1 MSNNREQENLEFFK
15 KAAVENVSS
24 FADKLTLEYFDKALS
39 IIDEALASGNRVHVT
54 GIGKPG
60 HVASYAAS
68 LLSSTGT
75 PSTFLHGTEAVHG
88 SCGQLV
94 PGDVVI
100 CISNSGE
107 TEELKR
113 TVEAVKNYGC
123 RIIGLS
129 GGKGSWLDRNSDVCL
144 IAKVTKEGGPLN
156 RAPMSSVLV
165 ECMALQGLAIM
176 LETQCG
182 LTVKDYIKR
191 HPGGKLGQ
199 LRKDETGDEK
209 SNAERKMH

>member
-1 MSNNREQENLEFFK
+1 MTEKNELKNLEFFK
-15 KAAVENVSS
+15 ETAVENVAN
-24 FADKLTLEYFDKALS
+24 FADKLTFEYFDKAIS
-39 IIDEALASGNRVHVT
+39 IIDDAMAAGNRVHVT

-94 PGDVVI
+94 AGDVVI
-100 CISNSGE
+100 CISNSGD
-107 TEELKR
+107 TEELKC
-113 TVEAVKNYGC
+113 TVEAIKNYGC
-123 RIIGLS
+123 KVIGLS
-129 GGKGSWLDRNSDVCL
+129 GGEGSWLDRNSDVCL
-144 IAKVTKEGGPLN
+144 IAKVKEEGGPLN

-165 ECMALQGLAIM
+165 ECMAIQGLAVM

-199 LRKDETGDEK
+199 LRKDETGDEPA
-209 SNAERKMH
+209 NA